1 MEQVMIEGTLDKVE
15 TIRKKDGVTAK
26 LVLVWVVRDFTK
38 ITKLS
43 QMQNAIVKVT
53 VEDPQQDLYEETMAN
68 QQTEMGFDE
77 EEVAVDRSEALSDQ
91 YLLPGHDIPGGESP
105 DEEVLESVDV
115 ESEEQL

>member
-68 QQTEMGFDE
+68 KQTEMGFDE
-77 EEVAVDRSEALSDQ
+77 EEHPQESPNGQ
-91 YLLPGHDIPGGESP
+91 YLLSGHEEAGEPGP

-115 ESEEQL
+115 ESEELL